1 MEIIPSTNP
10 RLVGVSNMKLFDLIQ
25 DVFEPFMDDK
35 KRPLNV
41 MEVSNLWFFLLG
53 TETTMRNQEIGCN
66 LAQDLELKQI
76 LKDIKD
82 TVHIPIRDELKE
94 FLQKEGIPLPQSTPE
109 KPAGDFRNIPEGAKL
124 NDEELANLM
133 SYNLVLG
140 VTYAS
145 KGFTE
150 SIRADV
156 GLIFSKI
163 ILRMTGAGL
172 IMKQYLD
179 RHEWLRVPPYYKA

>member
-1 MEIIPSTNP
+1 
-10 RLVGVSNMKLFDLIQ
+10 VGFSNMKVLELIQ
-25 DVFEPFMDDK
+25 DIFQPFMDGK

-53 TETTMRNQEIGCN
+53 TETTMRNEEIGIN
-66 LAQDLELKQI
+66 LAQDPELKQI
-76 LKDIKD
+76 LKDIKE

-94 FLQKEGIPLPQSTPE
+94 FLMKEGVPFPQSTPE
-109 KPAGDFRNIPEGAKL
+109 KPTGDFKEIPEGAKL
-124 NDEELANLM
+124 NDEEMANLM
-133 SYNLVLG
+133 SYNLAMG
-140 VTYAS
+140 VNYAS
-145 KGFTE
+145 KGLTE

-163 ILRMTGAGL
+163 IARKTTAGL

-179 RHEWLRVPPYYKA
+179 RHEWLRIPPYYKA